1 MKIRSHH
8 YGLLVLAL
16 LFSIVGFAQQTTLT
30 GRVVDTNNEALPG
43 ATVFIKAKQTGTVT
57 DEKGE
62 FSLNAEIGDILEFSF
77 TGFNTHEEK
86 VGTATNL
93 SIVLTASTNYLEE
106 MVVVGYG
113 TARKKDLTGS
123 VATVSANNF
132 QKGQISTPEQL
143 IAGKVAGVQIT
154 PGSGA
159 PGSGSRIRIRGG
171 SSLNASNSPL
181 IVIDGVPV
189 DNGGISGVAN
199 PLALLNANDIESFN
213 ILKDASAAAIYGSRA
228 ANGVILITTK
238 SGSAG
243 QFKVNFSSLNSV
255 GIKTGSV
262 DVLNGDEF
270 RSVVNGYTGTI
281 ASSADRQL
289 VGTANTNWQEEIY
302 RGAFTTDNNISF
314 SGGIKRLPYR
324 LSLGY

>member
-8 YGLLVLAL
+8 IGLLLLAM
-16 LFSIVGFAQQTTLT
+16 LFSVVAWGQQVTLS
-30 GRVVDTNNEALPG
+30 GRVVDTAKEPLPG
-43 ATVFIKAKQTGTVT
+43 ATVFSKAKQTGTVT
-57 DEKGE
+57 DENGA
-62 FSLNAEIGDILEFSF
+62 FSLVAEVGDVLEISF
-77 TGFNTHEEK
+77 TGFKAHFET
-86 VGTATNL
+86 VGTAT
-93 SIVLTASTNYLEE
+93 VLNIILEESKNYLEE
-106 MVVVGYG
+106 LVVVGYG
-113 TARKKDLTGS
+113 TAKKKDLTGS
-123 VATVSANNF
+123 VATVTANNF

-238 SGSAG
+238 SGGAG
-243 QFKVNFSSLNSV
+243 QFKVNFSTLNSV
-255 GIKTGSV
+255 GFKTGSGRCV
-262 DVLNGDEF
+262 DWG
-270 RSVVNGYTGTI
+270 
-281 ASSADRQL
+281 
-289 VGTANTNWQEEIY
+289 
-302 RGAFTTDNNISF
+302 
-314 SGGIKRLPYR
+314 
-324 LSLGY
+324 